1 MASASAN
8 VKDPAG
14 NFWYIATY
22 KGDSYRWEGAPTLQP
37 YLHPLR
43 AEPVL
48 KFMKRA
54 FGAEELGR
62 YTTPDG
68 VIHHTT
74 VKIGNA
80 YMEMGEAHGS
90 VSTHADDVLS
100 VRGRLRRPVQA
111 RSGRGCD
118 FNLRAQDHPYG
129 DRSGGV
135 IDPFG
140 NKWYIA
146 THIKDM

>member
-1 MASASAN
+1 M
-8 VKDPAG
+8 KDAAG

-22 KGDSYRWEGAPTLQP
+22 KGDNYKWEGAPTLQP

-43 AEPVL
+43 AEPVIN
-48 KFMKRA
+48 FMKRA

-62 YTTPDG
+62 HAAPDG

-80 YMEMGEAHGS
+80 HMEMGEAQVPIS
-90 VSTHADDVLS
+90 PCRRCSICTWKTATRCTS
-100 VRGRLRRPVQA
+100 AQSARGATSISEP
-111 RSGRGCD
+111 
-118 FNLRAQDHPYG
+118 QDHPYG

-135 IDPFG
+135 TDPFG